1 MYEITIKHKD
11 KGTRTY
17 NILTKS
23 EADDEK
29 IEYKYWKKA
38 DIGDYA
44 LTDDD
49 YVALVLQ
56 KKIYDANNGTSNH
69 YIRLPFGYAFYNPK
83 YPGKKF
89 KAEGRK
95 SHHTL
100 TGKPQ
105 LEVRKGSTKWQNLAT
120 AYSSCFNFDIA
131 IDLVFDSTTPTERR
145 TYKRWMKTREFKSMV
160 RDELKGLL
168 EEKGYGEADVIDLL
182 TKAQTMAEEKKDLTN
197 YIRVIENI
205 QDMLGMKDKT
215 VTKSTIQLEA
225 VQTKRLLD
233 EIKEEER
240 QLIGKA
246 ETLEVK
252 AKTNLSDV
260 SDGVTNK

>member
-1 MYEITIKHKD
+1 MYEITIKHKE
-11 KGTRTY
+11 KGTRSY

-23 EADDEK
+23 EADREK
-29 IEYKYWKKA
+29 VEYKYWKTA
-38 DIGDYA
+38 EIGDYA

-56 KKIYDANNGTSNH
+56 KKVYDANNGLSNT

-100 TGKPQ
+100 SGKPQ

-131 IDLVFDSTTPTERR
+131 IDLVFDSTTPVERR
-145 TYKRWMKTREFKSMV
+145 TYTRWMKTKEFKSMV

-168 EEKGYGEADVIDLL
+168 EEKGYGESDIIDLL
-182 TKAQTMAEEKKDLTN
+182 TKAQTMAEDKNDVTN
-197 YIRVIENI
+197 FIRVIENI
-205 QDMLGMKDKT
+205 QDMLGMRDKT
-215 VTKSTIQLEA
+215 VTKNTIQIEA
-225 VQTKRLLD
+225 TQTRRLLE

-240 QLIGKA
+240 QLLGA
-246 ETLEVK
+246 VETIEVK
-252 AKTNLSDV
+252 SSD
-260 SDGVTNK
+260 